1 MVQLARCPVVPARQH
16 GTSIPG
22 FRQPEPDEWDKTG
35 TGIDSPEA
43 IKMAVSLRVL
53 GLDDENVVAGIA
65 VDPDTEPYSGGPI
78 GDVFAQLR
86 ASPPRQTPF
95 ALVDDDRVVG
105 FIVARE
111 GAALPNWAE
120 AGCMTLN
127 NLRIDTRLQG
137 RGYGKA
143 AIRLAAQWIAR
154 ERPIVTLVMSS
165 VNVANLAA
173 FNLNLAC
180 GLTPTG
186 QIVEGR
192 LGPQR
197 IMTAPIER
205 LCGGQAGSTSTSSL

>member
-1 MVQLARCPVVPARQH
+1 
-16 GTSIPG
+16 
-22 FRQPEPDEWDKTG
+22 
-35 TGIDSPEA
+35 
-43 IKMAVSLRVL
+43 MAVSLRVL

-78 GDVFAQLR
+78 GAVFAQLR
-86 ASPPRQTPF
+86 TSPPRQTPF

-111 GAALPNWAE
+111 AAALPDWAE
-120 AGCMTLN
+120 KGCMTLN

-143 AIRLAAQWIAR
+143 AIGLAAQWIAR
-154 ERPIVTLVMSS
+154 ERPIVTQVMSS

>member
-1 MVQLARCPVVPARQH
+1 
-16 GTSIPG
+16 
-22 FRQPEPDEWDKTG
+22 
-35 TGIDSPEA
+35 
-43 IKMAVSLRVL
+43 MAVVLRAIGFDDQVL
-53 GLDDENVVAGIA
+53 VAGIA
-65 VDPDTEPYSGGPI
+65 VDPDTESYSGGPI
-78 GDVFAQLR
+78 GDVFAQLQ

-95 ALVDDDRVVG
+95 SLADGDRVVG

-111 GAALPNWAE
+111 GAALPVWAE
-120 AGCMTLN
+120 KGCMTLN

-154 ERPIVTLVMSS
+154 ERPAVTHVMSS

-186 QIVEGR
+186 RIVEGR
-192 LGPQR
+192 IGRQR
-197 IMTAPIER
+197 IMIAPIER
-205 LCGGQAGSTSTSSL
+205 LCSDQPTSTRSL